1 MEHLLPNLAVGL
13 MAAFYMA
20 SVFCYDRLLRIESS
34 TYHEQWLKDGRP
46 VGPFTLARQGEVA
59 FRLRSADALGAFV
72 RCYVLWTFS
81 APAWVR
87 GDLSAHRFLS
97 AARIL
102 FVIGIYVQYL
112 MMTLM

>member
-1 MEHLLPNLAVGL
+1 MEHLFFNLACGL
-13 MAAFYMA
+13 MAAFYQA
-20 SVFCYDRLLRIESS
+20 SVFCFDRLLRIESS
-34 TYHEQWLKDGRP
+34 FYHEQWLMDGRP
-46 VGPFTLARQGEVA
+46 VGPFTWARQGEVA
-59 FRLRSADALGAFV
+59 FRLRSVDSLGSFV

-81 APAWVR
+81 APAWLR

-102 FVIGIYVQYL
+102 FVIGIYMQYF